1 MMTHEQ
7 REQFVRD
14 LLTMSGVEEQSVE
27 RSVYCALHDALMAAV
42 YFELLGGEEKDF
54 VSKMLKKAQFFFSS
68 KMSLKEKKQSK
79 KKKSTFPPDP
89 LSDKKEK
96 TKKEKKKRYIAA
108 GADLGSGSLK
118 ETLDER
124 KERFRQEVFSMRGQ
138 YSEEQLKRFFI
149 LWSED
154 SQQTGKMRFEYEKTW
169 NLQNRLEIWKSNQF
183 TINNEAACDRK
194 DRQSKKQAQKEAL
207 DTARVEAD
215 RLAAQMREE
224 QDRQREEQLKQAKA
238 GKMTPEEFA
247 QLHPDSLMAK
257 MYKEV
262 KSEK

>member
-1 MMTHEQ
+1 MTHEQ

-89 LSDKKEK
+89 QSDKKEK
-96 TKKEKKKRYIAA
+96 TKKEKKHTYTVADA
-108 GADLGSGSLK
+108 GEDAGSKKGDS
-118 ETLDER
+118 LDER
-124 KERFRQEVFSMRGQ
+124 REAFRREVLAFRGVLSDEALTTF
-138 YSEEQLKRFFI
+138 YAYWAEESPRSK
-149 LWSED
+149 
-154 SQQTGKMRFEYEKTW
+154 KMRFEQQRSW
-169 NLQNRLEIWKSNQF
+169 NLELRLKRWSLCQYTQHDE
-183 TINNEAACDRK
+183 EASDRK
-194 DRQSKKQAQKEAL
+194 QRQSKKQAQKEAQ
-207 DTARVEAD
+207 DTAKVEAD

-257 MYKEV
+257 MMRK
-262 KSEK
+262 

>member
-1 MMTHEQ
+1 MTHEQ

-42 YFELLGGEEKDF
+42 YFELLDGEEKDF

-79 KKKSTFPPDP
+79 KKKS
-89 LSDKKEK
+89 DKKEK
-96 TKKEKKKRYIAA
+96 TKKEKETPSLV
-108 GADLGSGSLK
+108 ADAEAEVHKGTG
-118 ETLDER
+118 TLCNLEER
-124 KERFRQEVFSMRGQ
+124 REAFRQEVLALRGQ
-138 YSEEQLKRFFI
+138 YSNIVLSSFYSHWAEEDVK
-149 LWSED
+149 S
-154 SQQTGKMRFEYEKTW
+154 GKMLFEQQKTW
-169 NLQNRLEIWKSNQF
+169 NTKLRLLKWSNNQF
-183 TINNEAACDRK
+183 ALYDELASDRK
-194 DRQSKKQAQKEAL
+194 NRQSKKQAQKEAQ
-207 DTARVEAD
+207 DTAKVEAD

-224 QDRQREEQLKQAKA
+224 QDRQREEQMEQARRE
-238 GKMTPEEFA
+238 KMTPEEFA